1 MDFPIAV
8 RTVLGKSPGLRS
20 RDLVLRLQKKTGL
33 SRSTIFYNLGHIVL
47 RQVVY
52 REKGKYYLPYQWDER
67 VTGKRRYAH
76 PRIRFE
82 PTQKTSSL
90 PQTVLQ
96 LPAVGFNMKSRNNY
110 PVQVRTEVRMF
121 LGGRDLGLVHDAK
134 GYYDGHKEIRFE
146 PGEGY
151 EDGVFSIL
159 EECVKSDEELGLR
172 VDVTLIDPRNIEHK
186 ISRSWTY
193 LRDKNDWSYEP

>member
-1 MDFPIAV
+1 
-8 RTVLGKSPGLRS
+8 
-20 RDLVLRLQKKTGL
+20 
-33 SRSTIFYNLGHIVL
+33 
-47 RQVVY
+47 
-52 REKGKYYLPYQWDER
+52 
-67 VTGKRRYAH
+67 
-76 PRIRFE
+76 
-82 PTQKTSSL
+82 
-90 PQTVLQ
+90 
-96 LPAVGFNMKSRNNY
+96 
-110 PVQVRTEVRMF
+110 MF